1 MKNKNEIN
9 YIDPFSILVV
19 NRNGELG
26 RIHCPFAVRCIAPV
40 ENIKVGMIVS
50 VEMIAVELTNQI
62 HYRIKGKYLLHIYF
76 ELKTYY

>member
-9 YIDPFSILVV
+9 YIDPFSILIV

-26 RIHCPFAVRCIAPV
+26 RIHCPFAVRCIEPV
-40 ENIKVGMIVS
+40 GNIKVGMTVS

-62 HYRIKGKYLLHIYF
+62 HYRVQGKYLRHQYF
-76 ELKTYY
+76 EISVL

>member
-50 VEMIAVELTNQI
+50 VEMIAVELTHEIYYRVRGRYLKYI
-62 HYRIKGKYLLHIYF
+62 HF
-76 ELKTYY
+76 EIR